1 MAKKSLTIYLLKF
14 ILSFCILYYGT
25 IAFIGITS
33 PGGYYI
39 PFADR
44 YLNYVSGLRY
54 FLLHTSKLILELFGY
69 DIYLKD
75 IYTIRL
81 QNGKGVHVGYDC
93 IGYGVLFFWVAFIY
107 ANTVSTGKKIK
118 WLLSGLLIIWM
129 VNVIRI
135 ALMLLSV
142 NYNWPS
148 LFNLNNHTW
157 FNIAAYTVIFIMIYL
172 FDQSQKN
179 SVFTEPSN
187 TQEPDA

>member
-1 MAKKSLTIYLLKF
+1 MANKPFTIYLLKF

-33 PGGYYI
+33 PGGYYS

-54 FLLHTSKLILELFGY
+54 FLLHSSKLILEFFGY
-69 DIYLKD
+69 NIYLKD
-75 IYTIRL
+75 VYTIRL
-81 QNGKGVHVGYDC
+81 QNGNGVHVGYDC

-107 ANTVSTGKKIK
+107 ANSVSTSKKIK
-118 WLLSGLLIIWM
+118 WLFSGLLIIWM

-135 ALMLLSV
+135 VLMLLSV

-148 LFNLNNHTW
+148 PFNLNNHTW
-157 FNIAAYTVIFIMIYL
+157 FNIAAYAVIFTMIYL
-172 FDQSQKN
+172 FDRSEKN
-179 SVFTEPSN
+179 NIFTKTSN
-187 TQEPDA
+187 TQGPNA